1 MYSRI
6 NYTTVGIFV
15 LIFTTGMIWFAFWLA
30 KYGLQ
35 KEFDYYKV
43 QMSESVSGLSKDSTV
58 KLHGVDVGSISKI
71 RINPKDIEK
80 VEIVLKINKGTPI
93 KEDMVVFTEMY
104 GVTGISYLQIDGG
117 TNAAKTL
124 EPTEDYFPVI
134 TTAPSWLTKTTKGLG
149 SLADRITLLVDK
161 SQKLLSEKNIET
173 LGKVFDNSERLTA
186 KGIEVEDKAIHSL
199 EEVDITLREFRASM
213 DEINEK
219 LTKAAE
225 DFSVMQKDFADIKK
239 VTIPTIDKLMETSK
253 NFNRVTLKFEKS
265 LDRGDYNAKKIF
277 EPMLV
282 DMSILSEQ
290 ITDLAKEFEQSPS
303 DIFFKSRK
311 ARRGPGE

>member
-104 GVTGISYLQIDGG
+104 GVTGISYIQIDGG
-117 TNAAKTL
+117 TNEAKTL
-124 EPTEDYFPVI
+124 EPTEDYIPII
-134 TTAPSWLTKTTKGLG
+134 TTAPSWLTKTTRGLG

-173 LGKVFDNSERLTA
+173 LGKVFDNTEKITA
-186 KGIEVEDKAIHSL
+186 KAEEVEQKAIHSL

-213 DEINEK
+213 DKINKNFTEA
-219 LTKAAE
+219 TT
-225 DFSVMQKDFADIKK
+225 DFKEMKNDFASIKK
-239 VTIPTIDKLMETSK
+239 VTNPMIDKLMETSK
-253 NFNRVTLKFEKS
+253 NFNRVTLKVEKS
-265 LDRGDYNAKKIF
+265 LDRGDYNLKQIL

-282 DMSILSEQ
+282 EIEVLSQQ
-290 ITDLAKEFEQSPS
+290 INDLAQQLEQSPN
-303 DIFFKSRK
+303 DLLFKGRTP
-311 ARRGPGE
+311 RRGPGE

>member
-6 NYTTVGIFV
+6 NYTIVGIFV

-58 KLHGVDVGSISKI
+58 KLRGVDIGSIGKI
-71 RINPKDIEK
+71 GINPNNIEK

-104 GVTGISYLQIDGG
+104 GVTGISYLQISGG
-117 TNAAKTL
+117 TNKAKTL
-124 EPTEDYFPVI
+124 EPTEDYMPI
-134 TTAPSWLTKTTKGLG
+134 IPTASSWLTKAARGLG
-149 SLADRITLLVDK
+149 TLTDRITLLVNK
-161 SQKLLSEKNIET
+161 SQRLLSEKNIET
-173 LGKVFDNSERLTA
+173 LGKVFDNTEKITA
-186 KGIEVEDKAIHSL
+186 KAEEVEQKAINSL
-199 EEVDITLREFRASM
+199 DEVDITLREFRASM
-213 DEINEK
+213 DEINKKFTEA
-219 LTKAAE
+219 TT
-225 DFSVMQKDFADIKK
+225 DFKEMQKDFSGIKK
-239 VTIPTIDKLMETSK
+239 VTIPMIDKLMETSK

-265 LDRGDYNAKKIF
+265 LDRGDYNAKKIL
-277 EPMLV
+277 EPMIV
-282 DMSILSEQ
+282 DMGILSEQ
-290 ITDLAKEFEQSPS
+290 MTDLAKEFEQSPS

-311 ARRGPGE
+311 LRRGPGE

>member
-58 KLHGVDVGSISKI
+58 KLHGVDVGSISEI

-80 VEIVLKINKGTPI
+80 VEIVLKINRGTPI
-93 KEDMVVFTEMY
+93 KEDMVIFTEMY

-117 TNAAKTL
+117 TNESKTL
-124 EPTEDYFPVI
+124 EPTEDHIPI
-134 TTAPSWLTKTTKGLG
+134 IATAPSWLNKTTRGLG
-149 SLADRITLLVDK
+149 SLAERITLLVDK

-173 LGKVFDNSERLTA
+173 LGKVFDNTEKITA
-186 KGIEVEDKAIHSL
+186 KAEEVEEKAINSL
-199 EEVDITLREFRASM
+199 EEVDITFREFRASM
-213 DEINEK
+213 TNINEK

-265 LDRGDYNAKKIF
+265 LDRGDYNAKMIL
-277 EPMLV
+277 EPTIV
-282 DMSILSEQ
+282 DMGILSDELSDM
-290 ITDLAKEFEQSPS
+290 TRSLKESPS

-311 ARRGPGE
+311 HRRGPGE

>member
-15 LIFTTGMIWFAFWLA
+15 LIFATGMIWFAFWLA

-35 KEFDYYKV
+35 QEFDYYKV

-58 KLHGVDVGSISKI
+58 KLHGVDVGTISKI

-104 GVTGISYLQIDGG
+104 GVTGISYIQIDGG
-117 TNAAKTL
+117 TNGAKTL
-124 EPTEDYFPVI
+124 EPTEDYMPTIV
-134 TTAPSWLTKTTKGLG
+134 TAPSWLTKTTKGLG

-173 LGKVFDNSERLTA
+173 LGKVFDNTEKITA
-186 KGIEVEDKAIHSL
+186 KAEEVEQKAINSL
-199 EEVDITLREFRASM
+199 EEVDLTLREFRVSM
-213 DEINEK
+213 DKINKKFTEA
-219 LTKAAE
+219 TA
-225 DFSVMQKDFADIKK
+225 DFKEMKNDFTSIKK
-239 VTIPTIDKLMETSK
+239 VTNPTIDKLMET
-253 NFNRVTLKFEKS
+253 
-265 LDRGDYNAKKIF
+265 
-277 EPMLV
+277 
-282 DMSILSEQ
+282 
-290 ITDLAKEFEQSPS
+290 
-303 DIFFKSRK
+303 
-311 ARRGPGE
+311 

>member
-6 NYTTVGIFV
+6 NYTVVGIFV

-35 KEFDYYKV
+35 KEFDHYKV

-58 KLHGVDVGSISKI
+58 KLHGVDVGSIIEI
-71 RINPKDIEK
+71 RINPEDIEK

-117 TNAAKTL
+117 TNEAKTL
-124 EPTEDYFPVI
+124 VPTEDYIPTI
-134 TTAPSWLTKTTKGLG
+134 TTAPSWLTKTTRGLG

-173 LGKVFDNSERLTA
+173 LGKVFDNTERLTA
-186 KGIEVEDKAIHSL
+186 KGLEVEEKAINSL
-199 EEVDITLREFRASM
+199 DEVDSTLREFRTLMAK
-213 DEINEK
+213 INDK
-219 LTKAAE
+219 LTRVTK
-225 DFSVMQKDFADIKK
+225 DFTTMQKDFSGIKK
-239 VTIPTIDKLMETSK
+239 ATIPTIDKLMETSK

-265 LDRGDYNAKKIF
+265 LDRGDYNAKKIL
-277 EPMLV
+277 EPMIV

-290 ITDLAKEFEQSPS
+290 MTDLAREFEQSPS

>member
-6 NYTTVGIFV
+6 NYTTVCIFV
-15 LIFTTGMIWFAFWLA
+15 LIFTTGMVWFAFWLA
-30 KYGLQ
+30 KYGLE

-58 KLHGVDVGSISKI
+58 KLHGVDVGSISEI

-80 VEIVLKINKGTPI
+80 VEIVLKINRGTPI

-104 GVTGISYLQIDGG
+104 GVTGIAYIQIDGG
-117 TNAAKTL
+117 SNGAKTL
-124 EPTEDYFPVI
+124 EPTEDHMPI
-134 TTAPSWLTKTTKGLG
+134 IATAPSWFAKTTKGLG
-149 SLADRITLLVDK
+149 TLADRITLLVDK

-173 LGKVFDNSERLTA
+173 LGKVFDNTEKITA
-186 KGIEVEDKAIHSL
+186 KAEEVEQKAIHSL

-213 DEINEK
+213 DEINNK
-219 LTKAAE
+219 LTRVTE
-225 DFSVMQKDFADIKK
+225 DFTDIKK
-239 VTIPTIDKLMETSK
+239 VSIPAIDNLMETIR

-265 LDRGDYNAKKIF
+265 LDRGDYNVKKIL
-277 EPMLV
+277 EPTIV
-282 DMSILSEQ
+282 DMGILSEEVS
-290 ITDLAKEFEQSPS
+290 DLARDLKQSPS

-311 ARRGPGE
+311 HRRGPGE

>member
-1 MYSRI
+1 
-6 NYTTVGIFV
+6 
-15 LIFTTGMIWFAFWLA
+15 MIWFAFWLA

-58 KLHGVDVGSISKI
+58 KLHGVDVGSISEIK
-71 RINPKDIEK
+71 INPKDIEK

-117 TNAAKTL
+117 TNEAKTL
-124 EPTEDYFPVI
+124 EPTEDHIPI
-134 TTAPSWLTKTTKGLG
+134 IATAPSWLNKTTRGLG

-161 SQKLLSEKNIET
+161 SQKLLSEKNIVT
-173 LGKVFDNSERLTA
+173 LGKVFENTERLTA
-186 KGIEVEDKAIHSL
+186 KGLEVEEKAINSL
-199 EEVDITLREFRASM
+199 DEVDITLREFRASM
-213 DEINEK
+213 DGINDK
-219 LTKAAE
+219 LTRVTE
-225 DFSVMQKDFADIKK
+225 DFTDIKK
-239 VTIPTIDKLMETSK
+239 VSIPAIDNLMETIR

-265 LDRGDYNAKKIF
+265 LDRGDYNAKMIL
-277 EPMLV
+277 EPTIV
-282 DMSILSEQ
+282 DMGILSDELS
-290 ITDLAKEFEQSPS
+290 DLTRSLKESPS

-311 ARRGPGE
+311 HRRGPGE

>member
-6 NYTTVGIFV
+6 NYTVVGIFV
-15 LIFTTGMIWFAFWLA
+15 LIFTIGMVWFAFWLA

-58 KLHGVDVGSISKI
+58 KLHGVDVGAISEI

-80 VEIVLKINKGTPI
+80 VEIVLKINKGTSI

-104 GVTGISYLQIDGG
+104 GVTGISYIQIDGG
-117 TNAAKTL
+117 TNEAKTL

-134 TTAPSWLTKTTKGLG
+134 ATAPSWLTKTTRGLG
-149 SLADRITLLVDK
+149 NLADRIASLVDK
-161 SQKLLSEKNIET
+161 GQKLLSDKNIET
-173 LGKVFDNSERLTA
+173 LGKVFDNTEKITA
-186 KGIEVEDKAIHSL
+186 KAEEVEQKAINSL
-199 EEVDITLREFRASM
+199 DEIDITLREFRASIAN
-213 DEINEK
+213 INTK
-219 LTKAAE
+219 LTEATA
-225 DFSVMQKDFADIKK
+225 DFKLMQKDFSDIKK

-265 LDRGDYNAKKIF
+265 LDRGDYNYRYYVRANY
-277 EPMLV
+277 
-282 DMSILSEQ
+282 
-290 ITDLAKEFEQSPS
+290 
-303 DIFFKSRK
+303 
-311 ARRGPGE
+311 

>member
-6 NYTTVGIFV
+6 NYTVVGIFV

-58 KLHGVDVGSISKI
+58 KLHGVDVGSISEI
-71 RINPKDIEK
+71 TINPKDIEK
-80 VEIVLKINKGTPI
+80 VEIILKINRGTPI

-104 GVTGISYLQIDGG
+104 GVTGISYIQIDGG
-117 TNAAKTL
+117 TNGAKTL
-124 EPTEDYFPVI
+124 EPTEDHIPVI
-134 TTAPSWLTKTTKGLG
+134 STAPSWLNKTTKGLG
-149 SLADRITLLVDK
+149 TLADRITLLVDK

-173 LGKVFDNSERLTA
+173 LGKVFDNTEKITA
-186 KGIEVEDKAIHSL
+186 KAEEVEQKAINSL

-213 DEINEK
+213 DKINDK
-219 LTKAAE
+219 LTSVTE
-225 DFSVMQKDFADIKK
+225 DFTDIKK
-239 VTIPTIDKLMETSK
+239 VANPAIVKLMETSR
-253 NFNRVTLKFEKS
+253 NFNRVTLKVEKS
-265 LDRGDYNAKKIF
+265 LDRGDYNLKKIF

-282 DMSILSEQ
+282 EVEVLSHQ
-290 ITDLAKEFEQSPS
+290 INDLAQQLEQSPN
-303 DIFFKSRK
+303 DLLFKGRTP
-311 ARRGPGE
+311 RRGPGE

>member
-15 LIFTTGMIWFAFWLA
+15 LIFTTGMLWFAFWLA
-30 KYGLQ
+30 KYGLE

-58 KLHGVDVGSISKI
+58 KLRGVDVGSISKI
-71 RINPKDIEK
+71 GINPKDVEK
-80 VEIVLKINKGTPI
+80 VEIILKINKGTPI

-117 TNAAKTL
+117 TNEAKTL
-124 EPTEDYFPVI
+124 EPTDDHIPII
-134 TTAPSWLTKTTKGLG
+134 TTAPSLLSKATSGLG
-149 SLADRITLLVDK
+149 NLADRITLLVNK

-173 LGKVFDNSERLTA
+173 LGKVFENTEKVTA
-186 KGIEVEDKAIHSL
+186 KAEEVEQKAINSL

-213 DEINEK
+213 DKINDK
-219 LTKAAE
+219 LTGVTE
-225 DFSVMQKDFADIKK
+225 DFTDIKK
-239 VTIPTIDKLMETSK
+239 VANPMIEKLMETSD
-253 NFNRVTLKFEKS
+253 NFNRVTLKVEKS
-265 LDRGDYNAKKIF
+265 LDRGDYNLKKIF
-277 EPMLV
+277 EPVLLEIEV
-282 DMSILSEQ
+282 LSQQ
-290 ITDLAKEFEQSPS
+290 INDLAQQLEQSPN
-303 DIFFKSRK
+303 DLLFKSRK

>member
-6 NYTTVGIFV
+6 NYTVVGIFV

-58 KLHGVDVGSISKI
+58 KLHGFDVGSISEI

-80 VEIVLKINKGTPI
+80 VEIILKINKGTPI
-93 KEDMVVFTEMY
+93 KEDMVIFTEMY
-104 GVTGISYLQIDGG
+104 GVTGISYLQIDSG
-117 TNAAKTL
+117 TNDAKTL
-124 EPTEDYFPVI
+124 EPTKDHIPVI
-134 TTAPSWLTKTTKGLG
+134 PTAPSWFTKTTRGLG
-149 SLADRITLLVDK
+149 TLADRITLLVDK

-173 LGKVFDNSERLTA
+173 LGKVFDNTERLTA
-186 KGIEVEDKAIHSL
+186 KGLEVEEKAINSL
-199 EEVDITLREFRASM
+199 DEVDSTLREFRTLMAK
-213 DEINEK
+213 INDK
-219 LTKAAE
+219 LTRVTK
-225 DFSVMQKDFADIKK
+225 DFTTMQKDFSGIKK
-239 VTIPTIDKLMETSK
+239 ATIPTIDKLMETSK

-265 LDRGDYNAKKIF
+265 LDRGDYNAKKIL
-277 EPMLV
+277 EPMIV

-290 ITDLAKEFEQSPS
+290 MTDLAREFEQSPS

>member
-71 RINPKDIEK
+71 KINPEDIEK

-104 GVTGISYLQIDGG
+104 GVTGISYIQIDGG
-117 TNAAKTL
+117 TNGAKTL
-124 EPTEDYFPVI
+124 EPTEDHMPVI
-134 TTAPSWLTKTTKGLG
+134 TTAPSWLTKTTRGLG
-149 SLADRITLLVDK
+149 SLADRLALLVDK

-173 LGKVFDNSERLTA
+173 LGKVFDNTEKITA
-186 KGIEVEDKAIHSL
+186 KAEEVEQKAINSL

-213 DEINEK
+213 DDINKNFTEA
-219 LTKAAE
+219 TI
-225 DFSVMQKDFADIKK
+225 DFKEMKNDFASIKK
-239 VTIPTIDKLMETSK
+239 VTNPMVDKLMETSN
-253 NFNRVTLKFEKS
+253 NFNRVTLKVEKS
-265 LDRGDYNAKKIF
+265 LDRGDYNLKKIF

-282 DMSILSEQ
+282 EIEVLSQQ
-290 ITDLAKEFEQSPS
+290 INDLAQQLEQSPN
-303 DIFFKSRK
+303 DLLFKGRTP
-311 ARRGPGE
+311 RRGPGE